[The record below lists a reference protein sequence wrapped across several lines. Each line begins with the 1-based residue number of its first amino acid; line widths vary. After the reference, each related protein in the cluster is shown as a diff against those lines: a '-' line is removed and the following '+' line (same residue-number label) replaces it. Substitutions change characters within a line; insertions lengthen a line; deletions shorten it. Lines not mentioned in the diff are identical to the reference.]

1 MRTRVRLARQHTAL
15 ANRAH
20 HLTRVPL
27 AAALA
32 QVFSISWETKV
43 IASVGMSSIA
53 CIGVGYLI
61 IREHT
66 LASMIYNDTQ
76 SSALNALIE
85 KQTSALDALSEKQ
98 TSALSALAKELTSA
112 LNAQNKELIA
122 AMGMLK
128 ADASDHKTRT
138 TVLESKLRS
147 MAPAAFVAT
156 APARQMH
163 NLRRFSAASAT
174 SARTLAFLARR
185 LV

>member
-1 MRTRVRLARQHTAL
+1 
-15 ANRAH
+15 
-20 HLTRVPL
+20 
-27 AAALA
+27 
-32 QVFSISWETKV
+32 
-43 IASVGMSSIA
+43 MSSIA
-53 CIGVGYLI
+53 FVGIGYLI
-61 IREHT
+61 SREYK
-66 LASMIYNDTQ
+66 LASFIFND
-76 SSALNALIE
+76 
-85 KQTSALDALSEKQ
+85 KQTSALNALSEKQ
-98 TSALSALAKELTSA
+98 TSALNAQSEKQTSA

-138 TVLESKLRS
+138 TVLESKRS

-174 SARTLAFLARR
+174 SARTLAFLACR